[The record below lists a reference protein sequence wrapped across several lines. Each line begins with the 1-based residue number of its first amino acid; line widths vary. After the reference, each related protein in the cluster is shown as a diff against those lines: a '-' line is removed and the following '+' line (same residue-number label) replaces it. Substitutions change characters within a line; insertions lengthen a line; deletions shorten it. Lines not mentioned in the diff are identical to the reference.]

1 MRGGERVPHR
11 GGDPDSRRPAHG
23 QGADRL
29 GYLGGRAALQ
39 LDDLGRQPAL
49 VEQDDT
55 VVLEPDDVLGPQIV
69 TGYVPSSQEDR

>member
-11 GGDPDSRRPAHG
+11 GGNPDGRRPAHR

-29 GYLGGRAALQ
+29 GHLGGGAALE
-39 LDDLGRQPAL
+39 LDHLGGQAAL
-49 VEQDDT
+49 VEQDDA